1 MLGYVDFAVINTE
14 FSKQSPTLTA
24 FEAFITNDGMHHEYR
39 DKTSLS
45 KMSFGFS
52 FHAFVWSLE
61 TYRLTSIFR
70 EQQYLKTY
78 R

>member
-24 FEAFITNDGMHHEYR
+24 LITSDGMHHEYW
-39 DKTSLS
+39 DKISLS
-45 KMSFGFS
+45 QMSFGFS

-61 TYRLTSIFR
+61 T
-70 EQQYLKTY
+70 
-78 R
+78 